1 MRFLDPH
8 LPLKFFKI
16 IVAIQFEIGLQLR
29 LGQSE
34 HLSFLNVAAKIF
46 SHSVIIFAELSGI
59 LRVLILAI
67 SLSLVW
73 SENFIQAR

>member
-1 MRFLDPH
+1 MLVEERILS
-8 LPLKFFKI
+8 
-16 IVAIQFEIGLQLR
+16 IQEAFQIGKLE
-29 LGQSE
+29 G
-34 HLSFLNVAAKIF
+34 
-46 SHSVIIFAELSGI
+46 ELSGI